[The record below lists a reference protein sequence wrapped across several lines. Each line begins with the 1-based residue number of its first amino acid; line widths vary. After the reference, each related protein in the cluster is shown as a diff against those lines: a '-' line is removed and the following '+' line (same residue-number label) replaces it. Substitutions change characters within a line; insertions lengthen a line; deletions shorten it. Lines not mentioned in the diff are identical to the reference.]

1 MSEDESTLGMYVILY
16 MASSKMVMF
25 VRVHLGGRIHS
36 RVRNSEEAKVESKMS
51 KEARIIMML
60 RLDC

>member
-25 VRVHLGGRIHS
+25 VRVPLVGRINS

-60 RLDC
+60 LLDC

>member
-25 VRVHLGGRIHS
+25 VRVPLVGRINS